1 MLNFQPKTHLIFQKS
16 ILHLSNSK
24 LLTSVSSASAVSF
37 SSILEI
43 SSTLGDFVVVDNN
56 RCQNGMY
63 FGVGLAFCP
72 TVNLNHEFFSFF
84 FRLDSISLSHAW
96 LGLEFGQNQRGA
108 EQKRR
113 REACLLEIRT
123 R

>member
-1 MLNFQPKTHLIFQKS
+1 MLNFEPKTHLIFILQKS

-84 FRLDSISLSHAW
+84 VPIRLDIFITRVVGIGIWTEPKRSRA
-96 LGLEFGQNQRGA
+96 EAAQRSVSS
-108 EQKRR
+108 
-113 REACLLEIRT
+113 
-123 R
+123 